1 MPNET
6 EEI

>member
-6 EEI
+6 SK

>member
-6 EEI
+6 